1 MLQIKRAYL
10 PAEEA
15 DGYRV
20 LVDRLWPRGKS
31 KETEKIDLW
40 LKEIAPSPE
49 LRKWFNHE
57 AEKYPAFEADYLE
70 ELRSGTQKEALE
82 ELKKIL
88 QEHAVVTLV
97 YGAKNEKQ
105 NNAQVLYDLLNAQ
118 KH

>member
-10 PAEEA
+10 PASSS

-31 KETEKIDLW
+31 KETEEIDLW

-57 AEKYPAFEADYLE
+57 VDKYAEFTVRYREGLKAGSP
-70 ELRSGTQKEALE
+70 KEALE
-82 ELKKIL
+82 KLT
-88 QEHAVVTLV
+88 HV
-97 YGAKNEKQ
+97 
-105 NNAQVLYDLLNAQ
+105 
-118 KH
+118 

>member
-10 PAEEA
+10 PASSS

-57 AEKYPAFEADYLE
+57 ADKYAEFSVRYQEELQTGSQREAFEKLE
-70 ELRSGTQKEALE
+70 QV
-82 ELKKIL
+82 LKDHETI
-88 QEHAVVTLV
+88 TLI
-97 YGAKNEKQ
+97 YGAKNETQ
-105 NNAQVLYDLLNAQ
+105 NNAQVLYDLLA
-118 KH
+118 KETS

>member
-1 MLQIKRAYL
+1 MLQMKRAYL
-10 PAEEA
+10 PAEDS

-40 LKEIAPSPE
+40 LKEIAPSPG

-57 AEKYPAFEADYLE
+57 TEKYPEFEAKYRK
-70 ELRSGTQKEALE
+70 ELQSGAQKTALE
-82 ELKKIL
+82 ELSKTL
-88 QEHAVVTLV
+88 REHELVTLI

-105 NNAQVLYDLLNAQ
+105 NNAQVLYELL
-118 KH
+118 KE

>member
-10 PAEEA
+10 PAEDL

-40 LKEIAPSPE
+40 LKEIAPSSD

-57 AEKYPAFEADYLE
+57 AEKYPEFETSYRK
-70 ELRSGTQKEALE
+70 ELQAGEQKEALDQ
-82 ELKKIL
+82 LKTVLK
-88 QEHAVVTLV
+88 EHKNVTLV
-97 YGAKNEKQ
+97 YGAKNETQ
-105 NNAQVLYDLLNAQ
+105 NNAQVLYDLLNER

>member
-10 PAEEA
+10 PVSDS

-57 AEKYPAFEADYLE
+57 VDKYPEFQMKYRE
-70 ELRSGTQKEALE
+70 ELQSGTQHEALE
-82 ELKKIL
+82 ELRTVI
-88 QEHAVVTLV
+88 QAHDNVTLV
-97 YGAKNEKQ
+97 YSAKDEQ
-105 NNAQVLYDLLNAQ
+105 HNNAQVLYDLLNE
-118 KH
+118 

>member
-1 MLQIKRAYL
+1 MLKMKRAYL
-10 PAEEA
+10 SAEDS

-40 LKEIAPSPE
+40 LKEIAPSSE

-57 AEKYPAFEADYLE
+57 AEKYPDFKAKYRK
-70 ELRSGTQKEALE
+70 ELQSGTQKEALE
-82 ELKKIL
+82 ELKNIL
-88 QEHAVVTLV
+88 QDHEMVTLV

-105 NNAQVLYDLLNAQ
+105 NNAQVLYDLLNE
-118 KH
+118 

>member
-10 PAEEA
+10 PAEDS

-40 LKEIAPSPE
+40 LKEIAPSSE

-57 AEKYPAFEADYLE
+57 AEKYPEFEAKYRV
-70 ELRSGTQKEALE
+70 ELQSGAQNEALE
-82 ELKKIL
+82 ELKKTL
-88 QEHAVVTLV
+88 QEHEVVTLI

-105 NNAQVLYDLLNAQ
+105 NNAQVLCDLLRM
-118 KH
+118 HM

>member
-10 PAEEA
+10 PASDS

-57 AEKYPAFEADYLE
+57 EAKYPEFQVKYQE
-70 ELRSGTQKEALE
+70 ELQSGAQKEALE
-82 ELKKIL
+82 ELRKVLDK
-88 QEHAVVTLV
+88 QAVVTLV

-105 NNAQVLYDLLNAQ
+105 NNAQVLYELLNS
-118 KH
+118 

>member
-10 PAEEA
+10 PASDS

-57 AEKYPAFEADYLE
+57 EAKYPEFQAKYQEELQSGAQKEAFE
-70 ELRSGTQKEALE
+70 ELRKVLDKQ
-82 ELKKIL
+82 
-88 QEHAVVTLV
+88 AVVTLV

-105 NNAQVLYDLLNAQ
+105 NNAQVLYELLNS
-118 KH
+118 

>member
-1 MLQIKRAYL
+1 MLQMKRAYL
-10 PAEEA
+10 PAEDS

-40 LKEIAPSPE
+40 LKEIAPSPD

-57 AEKYPAFEADYLE
+57 AKKYPEFEAKYRE
-70 ELRSGTQKEALE
+70 ELQSGAQKTALE
-82 ELKKIL
+82 ELKKTL
-88 QEHAVVTLV
+88 QEHEGVTLI

-105 NNAQVLYDLLNAQ
+105 NNAQVLFDLL
-118 KH
+118 KE

>member
-10 PAEEA
+10 PASSS

-57 AEKYPAFEADYLE
+57 ADKYAEFTVRYRE
-70 ELRSGTQKEALE
+70 ELQTGSPKEALE
-82 ELKKIL
+82 KLKQVLKDH
-88 QEHAVVTLV
+88 ETVTLV
-97 YGAKNEKQ
+97 YGAKNETQ
-105 NNAQVLYDLLNAQ
+105 NNAQVLYDLLA
-118 KH
+118 KETS